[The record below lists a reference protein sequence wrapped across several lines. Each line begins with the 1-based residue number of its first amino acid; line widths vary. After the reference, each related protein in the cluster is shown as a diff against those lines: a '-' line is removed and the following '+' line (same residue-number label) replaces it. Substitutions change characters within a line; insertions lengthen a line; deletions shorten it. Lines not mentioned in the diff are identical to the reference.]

1 MSFIFQRFDGR
12 VSNWDYFTGLF
23 KLFAIY
29 GIGVRL
35 LPFMLANFL
44 GRSEGFESFLGVF
57 PVASALMGVV
67 ITWPLLALINKRKR
81 DLTDAMRER
90 LGIYS
95 ALLPVAVVVV
105 AAAQLLRVTG
115 MDLGDWVSTAMA
127 FTPFVMMGVLVLGIL
142 PSQGGTNR
150 YGPDPRLERGKAKS
164 PTPQT
169 DAPGIVYNIPAPV
182 VTQMTPRYV
191 APLQMPLA
199 GVPINTINPLLPN
212 SVIRTR
218 KLPTEGRVKPGWFS

>member
-23 KLFAIY
+23 KLLAIY
-29 GIGVRL
+29 GIGIRL

-44 GRSEGFESFLGVF
+44 GRSQGFESFIGVF
-57 PVASALMGVV
+57 PVATALMGVV

-95 ALLPVAVVVV
+95 LLLPVAVVIVV
-105 AAAQLLRVTG
+105 AAQLLRATG
-115 MDLGDWVSTAMA
+115 LDFGDWVSTVMA
-127 FTPFVMMGVLVLGIL
+127 FMPFVMMGVLVLGIL

-150 YGPDPRLERGKAKS
+150 YGPDPRLERGRTKAPS
-164 PTPQT
+164 PQT
-169 DAPGIVYNIPAPV
+169 DASGIVYNIPASVMP
-182 VTQMTPRYV
+182 QKTPRYV
-191 APLQMPLA
+191 APLQKPLA
-199 GVPINTINPLLPN
+199 GVPINTINPSLPN

-218 KLPTEGRVKPGWFS
+218 KLPTDGRVKPGWFS